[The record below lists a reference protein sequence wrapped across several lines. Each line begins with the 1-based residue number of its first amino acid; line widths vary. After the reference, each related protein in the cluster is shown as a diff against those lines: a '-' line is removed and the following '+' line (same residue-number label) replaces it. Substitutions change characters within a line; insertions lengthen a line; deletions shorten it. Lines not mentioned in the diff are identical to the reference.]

1 MPAIITMSSTRA
13 STAACA
19 PRSAGRCATASSCW
33 SLTLVTFATS
43 LWAFQFIP
51 QNFFPQSS
59 RPEILVDLWLPE
71 GTSIKEV
78 ETQAKALEAKMMDDK
93 DKKFIATYIGE
104 GAPRF
109 FLPLDQQLRNPNFA
123 QLLVMANDEPARER
137 LIVKLRT
144 ILAQD
149 FPSIRSKVD
158 RLFLGPP
165 TGWPVQ
171 MRVMGP
177 DRQEVRRIADEV
189 KAKFARPIRS
199 SAPST
204 TTGWSRCRR

>member
-1 MPAIITMSSTRA
+1 
-13 STAACA
+13 
-19 PRSAGRCATASSCW
+19 
-33 SLTLVTFATS
+33 
-43 LWAFQFIP
+43 
-51 QNFFPQSS
+51 
-59 RPEILVDLWLPE
+59 
-71 GTSIKEV
+71 
-78 ETQAKALEAKMMDDK
+78 MMDDK
-93 DKKFIATYIGE
+93 DKRFIATYIGE

-149 FPSIRSKVD
+149 FPSIRGKVD

-177 DRQEVRRIADEV
+177 DRAGGAPHRRPGEGEICRKSA
-189 KAKFARPIRS
+189 ARRHP
-199 SAPST
+199 
-204 TTGWSRCRR
+204 